1 MLPCNAGPLHN
12 NTVILFQGLEDV
24 YKTKTKQRVMAELSI
39 PSQLPVHT
47 I

>member
-12 NTVILFQGLEDV
+12 STVILFQGLEDA
-24 YKTKTKQRVMAELSI
+24 YKTKTKQSVVADLSI